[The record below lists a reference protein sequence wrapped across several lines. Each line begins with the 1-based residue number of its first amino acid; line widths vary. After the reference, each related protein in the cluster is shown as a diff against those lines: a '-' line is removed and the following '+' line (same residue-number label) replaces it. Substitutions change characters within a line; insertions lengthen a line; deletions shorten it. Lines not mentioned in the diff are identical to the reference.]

1 MTTHKITI
9 VLSPELLGNIES
21 ARERLGLT
29 KSEFVRLA
37 LSEKC
42 GVDVPQIKHG
52 WVKGRKRK

>member
-42 GVDVPQIKHG
+42 GVDVPMIKHG
-52 WVKGRKRK
+52 WIKGRKRK

>member
-1 MTTHKITI
+1 MTTKITI
-9 VLSPELLGNIES
+9 VISPELLENIES
-21 ARERLGLT
+21 ARHRLGLT

-42 GVDVPQIKHG
+42 GVDVPMIKHG

>member
-9 VLSPELLGNIES
+9 VLSRELLGNIES

-42 GVDVPQIKHG
+42 GVAVPAIKHG
-52 WVKGRKRK
+52 WIKGRKRK